1 MRWRSRSAE
10 GELSVIHEVEVPV
23 HAPRAAPAVAAL
35 AVAAAMVGGLLLGV
49 LLVAFASTLSAAL
62 LL

>member
-1 MRWRSRSAE
+1 MRWRSRPVDA
-10 GELSVIHEVEVPV
+10 ELSEMPDVEVPV

-35 AVAAAMVGGLLLGV
+35 AVAAALVGGLLLGV

-62 LL
+62 LF